1 MRDFTETHWVVFT
14 IYVYRTIRR
23 KSLGELNLS
32 LEEQFEYYR
41 EKQNQRL
48 EVPGIEPGA
57 SYMQSMRSTT
67 ELHPLAGYLLA
78 NTFLEINFISWGSG
92 FLSVLTIAFN
102 AKFYAGDPQKPK
114 KDIDTLAYRSC
125 ARDQPGARQ
134 KIGTYQISSR
144 SFHRGLK
151 TWLGLLLRLTRNQ
164 IKSRYLAL
172 RFPPNM
178 S

>member
-67 ELHPLAGYLLA
+67 ELHPLS
-78 NTFLEINFISWGSG
+78 NF
-92 FLSVLTIAFN
+92 
-102 AKFYAGDPQKPK
+102 
-114 KDIDTLAYRSC
+114 
-125 ARDQPGARQ
+125 
-134 KIGTYQISSR
+134 
-144 SFHRGLK
+144 
-151 TWLGLLLRLTRNQ
+151 
-164 IKSRYLAL
+164 
-172 RFPPNM
+172 
-178 S
+178 